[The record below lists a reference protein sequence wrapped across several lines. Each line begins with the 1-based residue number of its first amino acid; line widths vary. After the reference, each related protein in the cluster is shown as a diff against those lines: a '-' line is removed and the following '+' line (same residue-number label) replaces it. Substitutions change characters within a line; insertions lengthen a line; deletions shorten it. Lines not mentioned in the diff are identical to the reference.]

1 MARKTYTQEFKDGA
15 AKMVLNDGR
24 THRDVAESLG
34 VDPGSL
40 RQWVRFAKAA
50 GMAKTAAADPSQRIR
65 ELEAQVRRLQMEKD
79 ILKKA
84 AAYFARE
91 GDPGG
96 TRP

>member
-15 AKMVLNDGR
+15 AKMVLHEGR
-24 THRDVAESLG
+24 THKDVAESLG
-34 VDPGSL
+34 VDQGSL

-50 GMAKTAAADPSQRIR
+50 GMAKAPAADPSQRIR